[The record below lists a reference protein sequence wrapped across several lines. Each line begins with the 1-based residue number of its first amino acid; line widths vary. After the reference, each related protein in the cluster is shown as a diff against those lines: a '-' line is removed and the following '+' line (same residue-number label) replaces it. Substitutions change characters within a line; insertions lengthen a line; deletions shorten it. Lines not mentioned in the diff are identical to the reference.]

1 MPMSAAYDFSPTQRP
16 QRRKTRHSRNLTPV
30 SSSTGQVIAFPT
42 QKNDHKVST
51 IPTPSKQLPL
61 WLRSLLWIQHSSAVV
76 TFGLIGTTLL
86 IYAVT
91 VYSQQIWSR
100 EYRQLE
106 ELQRQERNLV
116 ATHESLKNQLA
127 VEAQNEQAGLV
138 SPHPN
143 NTIFLS
149 PSPNSP
155 FKNRSESSS
164 ETSSLP
170 EKTPLGY

>member
-1 MPMSAAYDFSPTQRP
+1 MPMSAAYDLSPTQRP
-16 QRRKTRHSRNLTPV
+16 QRRKARSPRHLTSV
-30 SSSTGQVIAFPT
+30 SSQQGQVIAFPN
-42 QKNDHKVST
+42 QKNDHKVSQIST
-51 IPTPSKQLPL
+51 ASQPLPT

-86 IYAVT
+86 VYAVT

-106 ELQRQERNLV
+106 DLQRQERNLV

-127 VEAQNEQAGLV
+127 VEAQDEQVGLV

-149 PSPNSP
+149 PSPNPP
-155 FKNRSESSS
+155 FKERSESSS
-164 ETSSLP
+164 ETPSLP